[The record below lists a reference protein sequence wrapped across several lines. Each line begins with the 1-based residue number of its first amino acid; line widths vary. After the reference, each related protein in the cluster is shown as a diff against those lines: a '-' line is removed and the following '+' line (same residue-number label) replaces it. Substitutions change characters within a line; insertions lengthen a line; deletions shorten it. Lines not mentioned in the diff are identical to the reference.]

1 MFKISE
7 FSKLSQVPA
16 KTLRFYDQLE
26 LLKPAYTDRQSGYR
40 YYTSD
45 QLLLLHRILVFKD
58 LGFTLDQIR
67 QLIHDDVSPAEMRGM
82 FRLKQ
87 AELQSLIQSETERL
101 KRIEARLEQIERSG
115 MPHHEILVKKV
126 DPLMVVSVRKTTNR
140 TSIPYLF
147 EEIGEY
153 VRRNWG
159 TKPSYHMVVW
169 HSCPECE
176 SSISLEIACPI
187 TLSLPDTDRF
197 KIKLLPEMTVASVKH
212 FSRPDTDTP
221 VSIELGSW
229 IEKNGYQISTDMPSR
244 ELYLS
249 RQEGR
254 ESRYVTESQM
264 PIIANR
270 MEGLN

>member
-7 FSKLSQVPA
+7 FSKLSQVPV

-26 LLKPAYTDRQSGYR
+26 LIKPAYKDLQSGYR

-67 QLIHDDVSPAEMRGM
+67 QLIQDDVSPAEMRGM

-87 AELQSLIQSETERL
+87 AEIQSLIQSETERL
-101 KRIEARLEQIERSG
+101 RRIEARLEQIERCET
-115 MPHHEILVKKV
+115 PHREILVKKV
-126 DPLMVVSVRKTTNR
+126 DPLMVVSVRETTNR
-140 TSIPYLF
+140 ANIPYLF

-153 VRRNWG
+153 VSRNWG
-159 TKPSYHMVVW
+159 AEPSSHMVVW
-169 HSCPECE
+169 HNCPECE
-176 SSISLEIACPI
+176 SSINLEIACPI
-187 TLSLPDTDRF
+187 SQPLPDTDRF
-197 KIKLLPEMTVASVKH
+197 KIKLLPEVTVASVRH
-212 FSRPDTDTP
+212 FSRPDTDAP

-229 IEKNGYQISTDMPSR
+229 IEKNGYRISTDMPSR
-244 ELYLS
+244 EHYLS
-249 RQEGR
+249 RQEGS

-264 PIIANR
+264 PIVAN
-270 MEGLN
+270 